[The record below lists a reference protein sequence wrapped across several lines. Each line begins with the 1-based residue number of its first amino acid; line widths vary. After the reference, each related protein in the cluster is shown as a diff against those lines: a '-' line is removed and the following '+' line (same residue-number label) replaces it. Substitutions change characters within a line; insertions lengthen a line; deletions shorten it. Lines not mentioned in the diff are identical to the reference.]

1 MLLIATVIAIVG
13 RHSEPPALELA
24 AAEAAVRASLHQRI
38 PGGPAASDSPEHVR
52 YLASGSDEPA
62 ANELFS
68 TRADVSCDDLGHG
81 GQLMRYYK
89 DNEGTEHGPF
99 PESRMRV
106 WWIHGMFEPGPDLPV
121 KLKTWKYF
129 INLKKLYDLG
139 VPPTWQ
145 ASTVLDELAARRA
158 FHEMH
163 PVAEPAAR
171 RSPLPQAATDPK
183 PEPDPRTVAP
193 GTLPPEQRLGKDRSR
208 YMDGID
214 VHMSASGPVWVDTL
228 AGNAVVTEAERVA
241 AEQGSEDGEPIPER
255 MEKD

>member
-1 MLLIATVIAIVG
+1 MW
-13 RHSEPPALELA
+13 
-24 AAEAAVRASLHQRI
+24 
-38 PGGPAASDSPEHVR
+38 
-52 YLASGSDEPA
+52 
-62 ANELFS
+62 
-68 TRADVSCDDLGHG
+68 
-81 GQLMRYYK
+81 YYK

-99 PESRMRV
+99 PESRMRE
-106 WWIHGMFEPGPDLPV
+106 WWRHGMFAPGPDLQV

-129 INLKKLYDLG
+129 IKLKKLYDLG

-193 GTLPPEQRLGKDRSR
+193 GTLPPEQRLGKDTSR
-208 YMDGID
+208 YMEGVEI
-214 VHMSASGPVWVDTL
+214 HMSTS
-228 AGNAVVTEAERVA
+228 
-241 AEQGSEDGEPIPER
+241 
-255 MEKD
+255 